1 MLLTSVLSWW
11 LRVSLFGP
19 HFLHLPHFLSCPTQ
33 APHYKQVS
41 SPFLFGNLKA
51 VADAVLN
58 PALSVC
64 SHHLLWSLLL
74 RAGVLPSQA
83 HHLLLP
89 QSLCPPYLPPLGPA
103 ATSSCFS
110 SIFLLPDSRHPTQV
124 FSIQWH
130 PCSALYHAPFP
141 SSQGATLKK
150 TLHPHTPPPDSQGHL
165 GSGRT
170 RIQTLTPDI
179 RSRALP
185 YATSSPWS
193 IYQTR

>member
-1 MLLTSVLSWW
+1 M
-11 LRVSLFGP
+11 
-19 HFLHLPHFLSCPTQ
+19 
-33 APHYKQVS
+33 
-41 SPFLFGNLKA
+41 
-51 VADAVLN
+51 ADAVLN
-58 PALSVC
+58 LAFFAATIFSGPFSSELESFPLKAN
-64 SHHLLWSLLL
+64 HLF
-74 RAGVLPSQA
+74 
-83 HHLLLP
+83 LP

-110 SIFLLPDSRHPTQV
+110 SIFLLSDSHCPTQV

-130 PCSALYHAPFP
+130 PRSVLYHAPFP
-141 SSQGATLKK
+141 SSQGATVKK
-150 TLHPHTPPPDSQGHL
+150 TLHPHTPLPDSQGHL

-179 RSRALP
+179 WSRALP

>member
-1 MLLTSVLSWW
+1 MAPTFFIRLTFS
-11 LRVSLFGP
+11 P
-19 HFLHLPHFLSCPTQ
+19 APTQ
-33 APHYKQVS
+33 APHSKQVS

-74 RAGVLPSQA
+74 RAGVLPSQGSPPPPTPIPYV
-83 HHLLLP
+83 HPTCHPWDLP
-89 QSLCPPYLPPLGPA
+89 QTP
-103 ATSSCFS
+103 SCFS
-110 SIFLLPDSRHPTQV
+110 SIFLLSHSFCPTQV

-130 PCSALYHAPFP
+130 PCSVRYHAPFP

-150 TLHPHTPPPDSQGHL
+150 TLYPHMPPPNSQGYL

-170 RIQTLTPDI
+170 RIPTLTPDVW
-179 RSRALP
+179 SRALP
-185 YATSSPWS
+185 HATSSPWG
-193 IYQTR
+193 IYQTRWSGHTLKG